1 MKKCLTVL
9 LTAAM
14 VLSLAACGGGKSGG
28 ADAKTIY
35 DEATKKTQELTS
47 MDMTSVIDM
56 QMTQGEETVDMK
68 MNMDMKIADMNNE
81 KMRYSAEGT
90 TSVAGQDMEM
100 SMYYENGYYY
110 INTMGQKIKY
120 AMDVTAM
127 MEQIKQ
133 STEGAS
139 VQSDY
144 LKDISAKKDG
154 DNQVLTFTV
163 DAAKMDSYV
172 QDMMEGM
179 QMANLEGVTYT
190 IKDAS
195 GEAVVN
201 KDGYFT
207 SAKMKMTL
215 EMTMQGETVSM
226 TMDVDSTYNN
236 VGQTVEVTAPD
247 LEGYTEVDPSTM
259 Q

>member
-1 MKKCLTVL
+1 MKKCLTVM

-14 VLSLAACGGGKSGG
+14 VLSLAACGGGGSSK
-28 ADAKTIY
+28 DAKTIY
-35 DEATKKTQELTS
+35 DEASKKTAELTS
-47 MDMTSVIDM
+47 MDMTSVINMDM
-56 QMTQGEETVDMK
+56 KQGEESINMK
-68 MNMDMKIADMNNE
+68 MDMDMKIADMNNE
-81 KMRYSAEGT
+81 KMRYSATGT
-90 TSVAGQDMEM
+90 TTMMDQNMEM

-110 INTMGQKIKY
+110 IDSMGQKIKY
-120 AMDVTAM
+120 AMDLTAM
-127 MEQIKQ
+127 MEQVKQ
-133 STEGAS
+133 TTEGAN

-144 LKDISAKKDG
+144 LKDIKSKKDG

-172 QDMMEGM
+172 QDIMGDMGTNM
-179 QMANLEGVTYT
+179 EGVTYS
-190 IKDAS
+190 IKEAS

-215 EMTMQGETVSM
+215 EMTMNGETVSM
-226 TMDVDSTYNN
+226 AMDVDSIYNN
-236 VGQTVEVTAPD
+236 IGQAVEVTAPD
-247 LEGYTEVDPSTM
+247 DLDSYTEVDASAM